1 MLKEIRC
8 DKFIENGEIRPPIVF
23 NAGLNTLIGSK
34 SGSNSIGKSTFL
46 MILDF
51 VFGGDDYILKSVDT
65 QMNVGVHIIEFKFIF
80 NNEPFYFS
88 RSTGDYTLVNI
99 CNEDYKVI
107 QPVSNDKYMALLSEK
122 YGLSLPGLTLRGAV
136 ARFFRV
142 YGRETLDEKHPLKQA
157 TQESEKGGI
166 KGLIKLCDK
175 YSTIEE
181 QEKLTTI
188 AKDEESTFKKA
199 QKYKFVQAVTTQK
212 AYKENDKRIIELEE
226 ESTELARKSN
236 QGLLD
241 MDSIKAQKLADL
253 RHQLSSFKRQR
264 TRLEMQRKTSQA
276 DHEYSK
282 HSIQKNYEALIE
294 FFPEVNI
301 EHLENIEHFHKTL
314 TNVLKKELKESS
326 VSLQA
331 MIDLVSSQITAIES
345 EISKINDIP
354 NVSQAILDRYAT
366 VKKELQILIDS
377 NSNYVKTSELHDR
390 YKRLQASLDAL
401 VIEVIANTQE
411 EINSI
416 MKTLNDTIY
425 EGKKTAPTLTI
436 TDADHYNFFTPN
448 DSGTG
453 SQYKGLIVFD
463 IAALQMTNLPV
474 LVHDSILLKQI
485 EDKALEKILEIYSE
499 SNKQIFISLDKE
511 GSYTK
516 NAQELMHK
524 TEILRL
530 SPNGG
535 ELFGRAWNE
544 TN

>member
-1 MLKEIRC
+1 MLKELRC
-8 DKFIENGEIRPPIVF
+8 DKFIENGRIRPPIVF
-23 NAGLNTLIGSK
+23 NMGLNTLIGSE

-46 MILDF
+46 MVLDF
-51 VFGGDDYILKSVDT
+51 VFGGDDYIFKSVDT
-65 QMNVGVHIIEFKFIF
+65 QTNVGVHTIEFKFIF
-80 NNEPFYFS
+80 DNEPFYFS
-88 RSTGDYTLVNI
+88 RSTGDYTVVNI

-107 QPVSNDKYMALLSEK
+107 QTVSNDKYMNILSEK
-122 YGLSLPGLTLRGAV
+122 YRLNLPGLTFRGAV

-157 TQESEKGGI
+157 TRESDKDGI

-175 YSTIEE
+175 YSSIEE
-181 QEKLTTI
+181 QEKLTSV

-199 QKYKFVQAVTTQK
+199 QKYKFVQSVTTQK
-212 AYKENDKRIIELEE
+212 AYKENNKRIIELEE

-241 MDSIKAQKLADL
+241 MDSIKAQKIADL

-276 DHEYSK
+276 DQEYSK

-301 EHLENIEHFHKTL
+301 ERLENIEHFHKTL

-326 VSLQA
+326 DSLQA
-331 MIDLVSSQITAIES
+331 MIDLVSSQIVVIES

-366 VKKELQILIDS
+366 VKKELQILTDS
-377 NSNYVKTSELHDR
+377 NSNYLKTSELHDR
-390 YKRLQASLDAL
+390 YKKLQASLDAL
-401 VIEVIANTQE
+401 VIEVIAKTQE
-411 EINSI
+411 AINSI
-416 MKTLNDTIY
+416 MKTINDTIY

-485 EDKALEKILEIYSE
+485 EDQALEKILEIYNKI
-499 SNKQIFISLDKE
+499 NKQIFISLDK
-511 GSYTK
+511 
-516 NAQELMHK
+516 
-524 TEILRL
+524 
-530 SPNGG
+530 
-535 ELFGRAWNE
+535 
-544 TN
+544 